1 MKKIILVVLFTVII
15 TNILQAQQ
23 YEKPTYSEIEKEI
36 NDFKSNFYYS
46 KLIER
51 FNSVDSTLTLSEK
64 RHLYYGF
71 TFQKGYSYKYKS
83 KELSDLNEIIKKGDP
98 QENDFP
104 KVMTDCEAILKQN
117 PFDLR
122 AMNYKRFVFEKKG
135 EARNSKKQ
143 LAQIKMVLSTIISS
157 GDGLSKENPFYVIDS
172 AHCYDL
178 LALLGYKYEGNEKP
192 IENSLHIKIKE
203 NDKKIE
209 GFYFDLT
216 PSLKAFNAILSAK
229 AIDKNFMVGT
239 WKIVDVL
246 DSNDNKK
253 LTSLVNGFK
262 KSSMTF
268 NSDMSFQFKSTDTSK
283 GILEFLR
290 IMGNSNYT
298 INANDN
304 SISIGTPKDNYSL
317 LKFKVIKKPKMTFFA
332 IDENGTQL
340 TFIVEKQ

>member
-1 MKKIILVVLFTVII
+1 MI
-15 TNILQAQQ
+15 
-23 YEKPTYSEIEKEI
+23 
-36 NDFKSNFYYS
+36 
-46 KLIER
+46 
-51 FNSVDSTLTLSEK
+51 
-64 RHLYYGF
+64 
-71 TFQKGYSYKYKS
+71 
-83 KELSDLNEIIKKGDP
+83 
-98 QENDFP
+98 
-104 KVMTDCEAILKQN
+104 
-117 PFDLR
+117 
-122 AMNYKRFVFEKKG
+122 
-135 EARNSKKQ
+135 
-143 LAQIKMVLSTIISS
+143 LSTIISS
-157 GDGLSKENPFYVIDS
+157 GDGLTKENPFYVIDA

-192 IENSLHIKIKE
+192 IENSLHVKIKE

-216 PSLKAFNAILSAK
+216 PNLKAFNAILSAK
-229 AIDKNFMVGT
+229 TIDKNFMVGT
-239 WKIVDVL
+239 WKIIDVL

-268 NSDMSFQFKSTDTSK
+268 NNDMTFQFKSTDISK

-332 IDENGTQL
+332 IDDNGTQL
-340 TFIVEKQ
+340 TFIVKKQ